1 MRLSEILLEKPVQST
16 WITNIAHNRSSKI
29 ITMKLS
35 NGKVFSI
42 PGVTR
47 TTFEQW
53 TRAPSKGSFFHQKI
67 KNRYNII
74 RSK

>member
-1 MRLSEILLEKPVQST
+1 MRIHELLLEKPVQST
-16 WITNIAHNRSSKI
+16 WITNIAHNRSNKV

-35 NGKVFSI
+35 NGKAFSI

-53 TRAPSKGSFFHQKI
+53 TRSPSKGRFFHQKI
-67 KNRYNII
+67 KGRYNITRI
-74 RSK
+74 K